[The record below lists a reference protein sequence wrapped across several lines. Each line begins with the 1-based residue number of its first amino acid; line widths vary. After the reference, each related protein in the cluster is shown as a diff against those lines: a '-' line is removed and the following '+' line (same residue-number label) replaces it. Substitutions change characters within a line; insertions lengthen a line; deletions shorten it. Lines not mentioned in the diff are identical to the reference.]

1 MRAEHRATDAAA
13 NSPYFAGK
21 VRPNLTHGKSGSDRT
36 LALIPKIRMPDKS
49 GKTVITRLSIRIDRF
64 ERRKR

>member
-1 MRAEHRATDAAA
+1 MRAEYRATDAAA